1 MASCWCGGVFCTSR
15 EAPLSHYTENVP
27 YNGETAIWH
36 CCSLQIFSCF
46 VWPVLM
52 TPKRNI
58 ATIYAALQKYST
70 DCTYTSLWK
79 HVEYYA
85 WLRNV
90 FVFLTNLKVLR
101 WSEGCITPY
110 LLITIKL
117 QFGLLVPAVILKF
130 YENENAQDLY
140 AIYPAFFNPHQLKY
154 TPHRFKGKAPQEM
167 A

>member
-1 MASCWCGGVFCTSR
+1 MFPSCWCGGVFCTSR

-27 YNGETAIWH
+27 YNGETATWH

-46 VWPVLM
+46 LWPVLM

-58 ATIYAALQKYST
+58 ATIYAALQKDNT
-70 DCTYTSLWK
+70 DCTYTFFVIACSLIK
-79 HVEYYA
+79 K
-85 WLRNV
+85 WLS
-90 FVFLTNLKVLR
+90 FLTNLKVIT

-117 QFGLLVPAVILKF
+117 QFGLLVPAVILKC

-154 TPHRFKGKAPQEM
+154 TLHRFKAKAPQEM